1 MQAPAA
7 RKDFRV
13 RVVEGE
19 GRCREW
25 TRTLDGNTHKA
36 HDWGKVNIQERRGK
50 GLGGNQVEMK
60 QLDYD
65 VVEEGGYQGLE
76 VRPSMASEVTPSKP
90 FPSSQLLP
98 PADIRNSYLPSQPA
112 LLSS

>member
-1 MQAPAA
+1 M
-7 RKDFRV
+7 
-13 RVVEGE
+13 EGE

-76 VRPSMASEVTPSKP
+76 VRPINGERSHPIQTFSLIPT
-90 FPSSQLLP
+90 P
-98 PADIRNSYLPSQPA
+98 PARRNSKFLPNFPTRSS